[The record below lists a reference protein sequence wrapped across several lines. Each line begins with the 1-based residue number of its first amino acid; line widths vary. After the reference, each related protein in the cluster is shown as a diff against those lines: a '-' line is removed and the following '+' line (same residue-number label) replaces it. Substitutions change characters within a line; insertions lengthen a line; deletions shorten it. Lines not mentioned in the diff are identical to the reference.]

1 MLTYIY
7 IVTDGVLDGDYL
19 LDGTLATEAYYARNT
34 KYTWER
40 YLNSFNATLKAI
52 LGNSTDPADA
62 EELEILEDQETYRQ
76 AASKE
81 QEKQIALRIGNNTSI
96 QSADKAKIANI
107 QNAYLAVNFTEN
119 VILRYVYIYSNWTAG
134 LVSIN

>member
-1 MLTYIY
+1 M
-7 IVTDGVLDGDYL
+7 LDGDYL
-19 LDGTLATEAYYARNT
+19 PDGTVATEAYYARNT

-52 LGNSTDPADA
+52 LANSTDPTDV

-81 QEKQIALRIGNNTSI
+81 QEKQIVLKVGNNTSI
-96 QSADKAKIANI
+96 EAAKKAEVARI
-107 QNAYLAVNFTEN
+107 QNSYIAVNFTDN
-119 VILRYVYIYSNWTAG
+119 VILR
-134 LVSIN
+134 